1 MGGQVRDSAD
11 STPRSGTPAPDRV
24 RLDKWLWAARFFKT
38 RGLATQAVEGGRVRV
53 NDTRAKPGKELRP
66 GDRLRVGIGEYEWE
80 LTVLA
85 LCERRGPAEQAR
97 ALYLESEDSQRRRA
111 EQAAQRRLKASP
123 EAPLHGR
130 PTKKAGR
137 MIRRFTEST

>member
-1 MGGQVRDSAD
+1 MTSR
-11 STPRSGTPAPDRV
+11 STQHTGPAPDRV

-53 NDTRAKPGKELRP
+53 NDARVKPAKELRP
-66 GDRLRVGIGEYEWE
+66 GDRLRVHIGEYEWE

-85 LCERRGPAEQAR
+85 LAERRGPAEVAR
-97 ALYLESEDSQRRRA
+97 TLYQESEDSQRRRA
-111 EQAAQRRLKASP
+111 EQAAQRRLAASP
-123 EAPLHGR
+123 AAELRGR

-137 MIRRFTEST
+137 QIRRFTESG